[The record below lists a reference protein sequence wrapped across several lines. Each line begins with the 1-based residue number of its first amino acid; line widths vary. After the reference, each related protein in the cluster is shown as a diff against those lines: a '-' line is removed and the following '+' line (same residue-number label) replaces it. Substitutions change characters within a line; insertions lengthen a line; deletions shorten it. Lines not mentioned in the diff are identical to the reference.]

1 MLFRGEKYPKFSA
14 RLNTPPIPSPRRTQ
28 MMNRFR
34 ALAAMRQ
41 SPSDSQSGPPGI
53 SPHAGWQASY
63 RSMVQCV
70 GHRFRATVNRPGNGD
85 NGFDCLIDRQSV
97 SADH

>member
-1 MLFRGEKYPKFSA
+1 
-14 RLNTPPIPSPRRTQ
+14 
-28 MMNRFR
+28 
-34 ALAAMRQ
+34 
-41 SPSDSQSGPPGI
+41 
-53 SPHAGWQASY
+53 
-63 RSMVQCV
+63 MVQCV